1 MNFVKNITI
10 VKKQFIIAMLAKEK
24 IMYMVKK
31 YERIV
36 MKAVALC
43 YKPFLKP
50 EEAMIYCNL
59 GRTQLSKRCEDFG
72 VYKNDAGY
80 YKREDLDRLLSGAVS
95 TIEEQAN
102 QIELRFR

>member
-1 MNFVKNITI
+1 
-10 VKKQFIIAMLAKEK
+10 
-24 IMYMVKK
+24 MVKS

-59 GRTQLSKRCEDFG
+59 GRTQLGKKCQEFG
-72 VYKNDAGY
+72 IYKNDAGY
-80 YKREDLDRLLSGAVS
+80 LKREDLDKMLSGTPSATDLAS
-95 TIEEQAN
+95 DQ
-102 QIELRFR
+102 LSLKFRRR